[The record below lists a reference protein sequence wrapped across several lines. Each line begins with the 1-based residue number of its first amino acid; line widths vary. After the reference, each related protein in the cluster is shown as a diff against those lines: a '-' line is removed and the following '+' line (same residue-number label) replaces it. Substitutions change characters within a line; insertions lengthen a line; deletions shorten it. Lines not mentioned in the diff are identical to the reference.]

1 VFPVEL
7 AAQTINVHGHTT
19 KMHVS
24 QFPVKLNF
32 AWTCHKLQ
40 GKTEDRVILG
50 CTNRILN
57 YNYTAFSR
65 IRSLAAL
72 FVLKGV
78 KLTLDILKSP
88 MRQVRHARRRNGS
101 VDNPLIDDISTDAT
115 DPAAVNLILSS
126 TARPSSRH
134 TDTKHT
140 PSALRTSLRIKKP

>member
-1 VFPVEL
+1 MTRGGTKSTPPRRRDNITLPTGSEHQVRQLRQLPSHLLVHLPGSTVTFAGLPASVFPVEL
-7 AAQTINVHGHTT
+7 TAQSLNVHGHAT

-78 KLTLDILKSP
+78 KLTLDILY
-88 MRQVRHARRRNGS
+88 
-101 VDNPLIDDISTDAT
+101 
-115 DPAAVNLILSS
+115 
-126 TARPSSRH
+126 
-134 TDTKHT
+134 
-140 PSALRTSLRIKKP
+140 